1 MNETNEQSI
10 LHDAYFNKK
19 PALALLFGV
28 RLALLCALSV
38 SAIMVLL
45 SVYRFGIDPHVP
57 ALTALFSSAV
67 FFTLASVIPSRFVY
81 GGTIALG
88 GVLSFLFF
96 DKLKMWG
103 ELFYDKLMLLLDSR
117 LFDTD
122 NLVIR
127 NLNNLKGG
135 VYDGKLNEASLVVF
149 IILAVVLSFIF
160 TASLRTK
167 IHIGFPI
174 AIMMLLLVPSFISEF
189 ARFTPWLIVF
199 VSSAMGL
206 GAVYSGY
213 FLDRSF
219 IFDNKL
225 EAARSY
231 MAGEGAYKKRTSFYF
246 GSKKLSGDLKRYY
259 KFTANAI
266 TVVILSAAVMTG
278 VSLAVPE
285 GQGFDYDG
293 IVNTITEF
301 ASSASEKLQNIFR
314 QDTVTDSESEYF
326 SNIVSGEPDSGI
338 RITAPS
344 TGDTPVLSVILE
356 RNDIP
361 VYLRGDIGVDFN
373 GTGWTA
379 VKDAYNTAKSADG
392 TRYYDKLK
400 DFYPETEYQNFRK
413 IISGEY
419 IPDTYMPLQTV
430 KVTYLRNSRVIFQ
443 PVAPFELNYKE
454 SSHIEAIGD
463 TVYRTKAE
471 NGFIKTYES
480 LCLTPN
486 ITDSFIVNSAAEK
499 SIPSESRYDI
509 ENYREY
515 ISAVFMKSDDRI
527 KEFVDTLR
535 KEIAV
540 VNGTSL
546 YVNRYAI
553 ASEICSYFKDN
564 FSYSLT
570 VDNGED
576 PLSGFLYETREG
588 HCALFATAMT
598 LALRELGIPAR
609 YVTGYVVNGA
619 YAPVESGFEYTI
631 REKNLHAWVEVYF
644 RNVGW
649 LPFDPTASVRGFE
662 DGAIADISD
671 EGEEEPEGGEDIE
684 TIPETNPSEGIPGKE
699 ETEEEREEP
708 SEEVTEEEEE
718 TETNE
723 ENTSYPT
730 YPEESADPSEPSFN
744 FLVLVPYLIG
754 AAVVMAVVL
763 FVILVIRNVNAAE
776 KRVFRAFRKKP
787 SAEACAIMYR
797 LLLKLLKSAGLEPE
811 NELMMDFAERVD
823 RSDILKGKNVF
834 LTDVM
839 PVFEKCEF
847 GDKNTLNVTEEERA
861 AVFRVLRAVYTEIMG
876 RYNFIRQFF
885 VKIALFF

>member
-38 SAIMVLL
+38 SAIMMLL
-45 SVYRFGIDPHVP
+45 SVYRFGIDPLVP

-88 GVLSFLFF
+88 GVLAFLFF

-127 NLNNLKGG
+127 NLNNLKSG
-135 VYDGKLNEASLVVF
+135 VYDEKLNGASLAVF

-174 AIMMLLLVPSFISEF
+174 TIMILLLVPSFISEF

-213 FLDRSF
+213 LLDRSF

-231 MAGEGAYKKRTSFYF
+231 MVGESSYKKRTSFYF
-246 GSKKLSGDLKRYY
+246 GGRKLSGDLKRYY

-266 TVVILSAAVMTG
+266 TVVILSVAVMTA
-278 VSLAVPE
+278 VSLSVPE
-285 GQGFDYDG
+285 GQGFDYEN
-293 IVNTITEF
+293 IVNTVTSL
-301 ASSASEKLQNIFR
+301 ANSASEKLQSIFR
-314 QDTVTDSESEYF
+314 QDTVTESESEYF
-326 SNIVSGEPDSGI
+326 SSITSLETDSGI

-344 TGDTPVLSVILE
+344 TGDTHVLSVILE

-392 TRYYDKLK
+392 TRFYDKLK
-400 DFYPETEYQNFRK
+400 DFYPEIEYQNFRK

-419 IPDTYMPLQTV
+419 IPDKYMPLQTV

-454 SSHIEAIGD
+454 SGHIEAMGD

-515 ISAVFMKSDDRI
+515 ISTVFMKSDDRI
-527 KEFVDTLR
+527 KDFVTALKR
-535 KEIAV
+535 EIAV
-540 VNGTSL
+540 ISGSSL
-546 YVNRYAI
+546 YENRYEI
-553 ASEICSYFKDN
+553 ASEICDYFKEN

-570 VDNGED
+570 VDNGDD

-609 YVTGYVVNGA
+609 YVTGYVVSGD

-631 REKNLHAWVEVYF
+631 RERNLHAWVEVYF

-649 LPFDPTASVRGFE
+649 LPFDPTASVRGFNE
-662 DGAIADISD
+662 SAIVDISD
-671 EGEEEPEGGEDIE
+671 EREDEPENEETKE
-684 TIPETNPSEGIPGKE
+684 TIPEKNPSEEIPGNE
-699 ETEEEREEP
+699 EAEEEREE
-708 SEEVTEEEEE
+708 SAEKTAEGEE
-718 TETNE
+718 TETEE

-730 YPEESADPSEPSFN
+730 YPEESADPEEPSFN
-744 FLVLVPYLIG
+744 FMVLVPYLIG
-754 AAVVMAVVL
+754 AAVLLAIIL
-763 FVILVIRNVNAAE
+763 FITLLIRNVNAAE
-776 KRVFRAFRKKP
+776 KKAFKAFRKKP
-787 SAEACAIMYR
+787 PTEACAIMYR
-797 LLLKLLKSAGLEPE
+797 LLLKLLETAGLEPE

-823 RSDILKGKNVF
+823 RSDVLKGKNVF

-847 GDKNTLNVTEEERA
+847 GDKSTLNVTEEERT
-861 AVFRVLRAVYTEIMG
+861 AVFRVLRAIYTETMG